1 MTWATTKPGTEAGAI
16 PAKVSVN
23 ARPIVTAGLA
33 KLVLL
38 VNQYAAPMYAPTA
51 AGATADRPD
60 RARAKISRTRPA
72 VATTSPSH
80 RCPADRSLPENST
93 AGRSNIR
100 FARIDPAMAPRVW
113 AAAYPPSWV
122 PVRPVRVRRPRY

>member
-1 MTWATTKPGTEAGAI
+1 
-16 PAKVSVN
+16 
-23 ARPIVTAGLA
+23 LA

-60 RARAKISRTRPA
+60 RARAKISRISPA

-80 RCPADRSLPENST
+80 RWPADRALPEKST
-93 AGRSNIR
+93 AARPNIR
-100 FARIDPAMAPRVW
+100 FASTDPAIAPRVW
-113 AAAYPPSWV
+113 ATA
-122 PVRPVRVRRPRY
+122 